1 MKTAFNIAKLDAE
14 AINAITLD
22 EAAVARQS
30 LTDLKRNVAT
40 AVDPDKLKA
49 FILNAAVVAG
59 HVRDGL
65 LDAAEASAEINNVAS
80 ANSLHEMFGSA
91 EVVEAIAKAEQRM
104 FPSSWQDEVDI
115 GGGRVRAVNGSREEI
130 ERLSQLSAID
140 YDREREAAANTLGIR
155 VSTLDA
161 QVQAYRAKNPKVT
174 AEQDPCGFTLPE
186 AKEWSEPV
194 DGSYLLDEMT
204 KEIRSYVVLSEPD
217 ARATALW
224 ALHTY
229 ALDRL
234 HISPRIAITSP
245 EKGCGKSTMKD
256 VLSHLVC
263 RPLAADNV
271 SPAVLYY
278 VAERMQPTFLLD
290 EADSF
295 LKESEDLRN
304 VLNSG
309 YRRNGAVV
317 RMEKNSAGG
326 YEPKNF
332 STWCATGFFLI
343 GDLPATV
350 QDRSIIIPLRRRS
363 PEEKIKPYDPEQT
376 SRLDDLASMCVR
388 WMRDNLEAVAKAFPA
403 MPGLYNRAA
412 DNWKPLAKIADV
424 VGGEW
429 PTRVRESYA
438 RAISSSS
445 KQSMRETLLT
455 DVRDIFSDRRVDR
468 LQSSEICEALAA
480 MEERPWPEFN
490 RGKPITPNGL
500 ARLLRPFGITSEN
513 HRNGH
518 RVAKCYNI
526 AHFADAFSSYLPSQG
541 ADSRYSATSLEPSS
555 KDSVSHPLQKQA
567 CSGSQTQQKPP
578 PDARCSVVADEMP
591 HMGDYEEV
599 PL

>member
-1 MKTAFNIAKLDAE
+1 MKTAFNIASLDAE
-14 AINAITLD
+14 AINAITL
-22 EAAVARQS
+22 EEGAVARQS

-40 AVDPDKLKA
+40 AAEPNKLSA

-59 HVRDGL
+59 HVREGL
-65 LDAAEASAEINNVAS
+65 LDAAESSAEINEVAA
-80 ANSLHEMFGSA
+80 ANNLREIFGSA
-91 EVVEAIAKAEQRM
+91 EVTDAIAKAEQRM
-104 FPSSWQDEVDI
+104 LPSSWQDGIDA
-115 GGGRVRAVNGSREEI
+115 GGRVRAANGSREEI

-140 YDREREAAANTLGIR
+140 YDREREAAAVAMGIR

-161 QVQAYRAKNPKVT
+161 QVNAYRAKNPK
-174 AEQDPCGFTLPE
+174 AGSEQDASGFTLPE
-186 AKEWSEPV
+186 AKEWPEPV
-194 DGSYLLDEMT
+194 NGSDLLNEMT

-234 HISPRIAITSP
+234 HISPRISITSP

-263 RPLAADNV
+263 RPLTADNV

-304 VLNSG
+304 ILNSG

-317 RMEKNSAGG
+317 RMEKNVAGG

-332 STWCATGFFLI
+332 STWCATAFFLI
-343 GDLPATV
+343 GDLPPTV

-363 PEEKIKPYDPEQT
+363 PEEQIRPYDPEKT
-376 SRLDDLASMCVR
+376 SKLDDLASMSAR
-388 WMRDNLEAVAKAFPA
+388 WMRDNIEAVAKSSPD

-424 VGGEW
+424 IGGEW
-429 PTRVRESYA
+429 PSRVRESYA
-438 RAISSSS
+438 RAVRSSS
-445 KQSMRETLLT
+445 KQSMRETLLA
-455 DVRDIFSDRRVDR
+455 DVRDIFGDRRADR

-541 ADSRYSATSLEPSS
+541 VDGRYTATSLEPSS
-555 KDSVSHPLQKQA
+555 KIDVFNPLQKQT
-567 CSGSQTQQKPP
+567 CSGSLTPGKPP
-578 PDARCSVVADEMP
+578 SDGHCSGVADEMP
-591 HMGDYEEV
+591 NMGDYEEV
-599 PL
+599 SL